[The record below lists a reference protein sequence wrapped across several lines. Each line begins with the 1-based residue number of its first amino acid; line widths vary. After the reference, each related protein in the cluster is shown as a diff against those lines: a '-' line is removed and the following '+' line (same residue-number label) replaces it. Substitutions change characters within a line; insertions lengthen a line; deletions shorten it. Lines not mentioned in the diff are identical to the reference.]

1 MSNLQSEPVPT
12 YFRMWRQQH
21 DLEFE
26 SFFITK
32 DDKPIKVHF
41 RRNSYD
47 FQSWGTV
54 DIWNEASGWNRIVT
68 VGLDVLVNIEPL
80 SYLSV
85 PEDKTKVNYT
95 EKYNTALQAF
105 WLDTKEILQIA
116 LQIVRPHDTIKV

>member
-1 MSNLQSEPVPT
+1 
-12 YFRMWRQQH
+12 MWRQQH

-32 DDKPIKVHF
+32 DDKPVKVHL

-54 DIWNEASGWNRIVT
+54 DIWSEAAGWSRIVS

-85 PEDKTKVNYT
+85 PDNKTNVNYT